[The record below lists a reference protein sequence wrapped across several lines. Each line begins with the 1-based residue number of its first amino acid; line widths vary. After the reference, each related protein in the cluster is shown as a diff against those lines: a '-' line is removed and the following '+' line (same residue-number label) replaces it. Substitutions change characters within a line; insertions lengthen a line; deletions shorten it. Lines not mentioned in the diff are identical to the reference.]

1 MAALSGPGD
10 TPTGHRRNTGA
21 TPTVGRIVR
30 PARGPVRPRP
40 RPGARVTPVVLLT
53 LLTLVVSGTLLVP
66 PPATASAAEGVS
78 TEEARVPSGSG
89 PDAVELDTTLH
100 LPDTDGPA
108 PAVVL
113 AHGFGGSK
121 QSVADD
127 ARDLAGRGFVVLTWS
142 ARGFGASTGQIGLDD
157 PRYEVADLST
167 LLDLLAER
175 DDVLLDGDGDPRVG
189 VAGASYGGALSLLG
203 AAYDDRVDAI
213 APQIT
218 WHSLTAALFPSQT
231 GTADAVTPALTP
243 QTAGTGVYKRLWSGL
258 FFGIGAAPTGGL
270 LGGLGGAPEAED
282 GATGDGAA
290 APASVPG
297 FPGIDPST
305 VDPAAVEQAL
315 TCGRF
320 RPDICA
326 AYQAAAATGTLTPE
340 VAAVLD
346 RSSPAAVLDRIT
358 APTLLVQGTEDS
370 LFGLGQADA
379 NARGIAAN
387 GTPVKVVW
395 YAGGHDSQ
403 PSEEETAELRDQV
416 AGWFSW
422 HLRDGD
428 DPARGE
434 DPGTGF
440 RYPSPTGL
448 GSTLGEVQGGVQSVV
463 APAYPGLEG
472 TGPVQRLE
480 MAVEGPTQPVVTPA
494 GGTPAAI
501 TIVPG
506 LGSLTAALGTAVE
519 IPGQFAAFSSRP
531 LADAVEVV
539 GAPTVGLAVSS
550 PSGSATLFAKLYDVG
565 PDGAQTLP
573 GGLTAPLALTG
584 LSADPSAPTE
594 VAVTLPG
601 IVHRFEAGH
610 TMRVVVSST
619 DQAYA
624 LPAEAGVYSVALAGA
639 GNGGTV
645 LAVPTVEGQAQ
656 AEGSTSRW
664 WWLLAAVVAL
674 GLLGWVAARLW
685 GMRRRRVTSEVE
697 ADGEDVPLRFEG
709 VTKAY
714 KDGFVA
720 VQDLSFEVRRGQV
733 LGLLGPNGA
742 GKTTSLRMLM
752 GLIRPT
758 AGRISV
764 FGHAAGPGA
773 PVLSRLGSFVE
784 GTGLMPHLSGRDNLS
799 LYWAATGRPAQDAHM
814 EEAIEVAGLGAAI
827 DRPVRRYSQGM
838 RQRVA
843 IAQAMLGLPDLLV
856 LDEPTNGLDPPQ
868 IHAMR
873 EVLRSYAATGRTVI
887 VSSHLLSEIEQTCTH
902 VVVMAKGRKIAQ
914 GTVEELIGTGGA
926 VSVGLA
932 DDRDADRAVAVLSA
946 LPGVTVERTDEGLVA
961 DLGPQTPRATA
972 LHALVAADVAV
983 DQFTPRRRL
992 EDAFLALVGEN

>member
-1 MAALSGPGD
+1 MRLRPRSSTRAALGVLVALLLAGTALVSL
-10 TPTGHRRNTGA
+10 
-21 TPTVGRIVR
+21 
-30 PARGPVRPRP
+30 PA
-40 RPGARVTPVVLLT
+40 
-53 LLTLVVSGTLLVP
+53 
-66 PPATASAAEGVS
+66 PAVAAEDVS
-78 TEEARVPSGSG
+78 TEDARVPSGSG
-89 PDAVELDTTLH
+89 ADAVELDTTLYR
-100 LPDTDGPA
+100 PASATADAPA

-127 ARDLAGRGFVVLTWS
+127 ARDLAGRGYVVMTYS

-167 LLDLLAER
+167 LLDVLAAR
-175 DDVLLDGDGDPRVG
+175 DDVLLDGEGDPRVG

-218 WHSLTAALFPSQT
+218 WNSLTAALFPSQT
-231 GTADAVTPALTP
+231 GTVDAATPAATP
-243 QTAGTGVYKRLWSGL
+243 QTAGAGVYKRLWAGL
-258 FFGIGAAPTGGL
+258 FFGVGSAPTGGL
-270 LGGLGGAPEAED
+270 LDALGGA
-282 GATGDGAA
+282 DGAA
-290 APASVPG
+290 ASDGAALP
-297 FPGIDPST
+297 FDPSSVDT
-305 VDPAAVEQAL
+305 SAVDPAVVEQAL

-320 RPDICA
+320 RADICA
-326 AYQAAAATGTLTPE
+326 AYQDAAATGTLTPE
-340 VAAVLD
+340 IAAVLD

-387 GTPVKVVW
+387 GTPVEVVW

-403 PSEEETAELRDQV
+403 ASERETADLRELV
-416 AGWFSW
+416 AGWFDR
-422 HLRDGD
+422 HLRDAG

-440 RYPSPTGL
+440 RFPAPTGL
-448 GSTLGEVQGGVQSVV
+448 GSGLGTVQGGSQSVI
-463 APAYPGLEG
+463 AGAYPGLDGGEPTERVDVVLDG
-472 TGPVQRLE
+472 
-480 MAVEGPTQPVVTPA
+480 AVQPVVTPA

-501 TIVPG
+501 TTVPG
-506 LGSLTAALGTAVE
+506 LGSLASALGGTAVE
-519 IPGQFAAFSSRP
+519 VPGQFAAFSSEP

-539 GAPTVGLAVSS
+539 GASTVDLAVAS

-573 GGLTAPLALTG
+573 GGVVAPLALSG
-584 LSADPSAPTE
+584 LSADPAAPTP
-594 VAVTLPG
+594 VSVTLPG

-619 DQAYA
+619 DQAFA
-624 LPAEAGVYSVALAGA
+624 LPAEATVYSVALAGA
-639 GNGGTV
+639 GDGGATI
-645 LAVPTVEGQAQ
+645 AVPTVQGQAQ
-656 AEGSTSRW
+656 ADGGTSRW
-664 WWLLAAVVAL
+664 WWLLGAVVLL
-674 GLLGWVAARLW
+674 GLLGWLAARLW
-685 GMRRRRVTSEVE
+685 GRRRRRVTSAVE
-697 ADGEDVPLRFEG
+697 PDGEDVPLRFEG

-720 VQDLSFEVRRGQV
+720 VRDLSFEVRRGQV

-758 AGRISV
+758 EGRISV

-784 GTGLMPHLSGRDNLS
+784 GTGLMPHLSGRDNLT
-799 LYWAATGRPAQDAHM
+799 LYWAATGRPAADAHM
-814 EEAIEVAGLGAAI
+814 AEAIEVAGLGAAI

-902 VVVMAKGRKIAQ
+902 VVVMAKGQKIAQ
-914 GTVEELIGTGGA
+914 GTVEEIVGAGGA

-932 DDRDADRAVAVLSA
+932 DDADTDRAAAVLSG

-961 DLGPQTPRATA
+961 DLGERTSRAAA
-972 LHALVAADVAV
+972 LQALVAADVAV

-992 EDAFLALVGEN
+992 EDAFLALVGES

>member
-1 MAALSGPGD
+1 M
-10 TPTGHRRNTGA
+10 T
-21 TPTVGRIVR
+21 
-30 PARGPVRPRP
+30 PRP
-40 RPGARVTPVVLLT
+40 RSGARAVAVALLALLLT
-53 LLTLVVSGTLLVP
+53 GTLVGALPT
-66 PPATASAAEGVS
+66 PAAAAEDVR
-78 TEEARVPSGSG
+78 TEDARVPSGSG
-89 PDAVELDTTLH
+89 ADAVELDTTLY
-100 LPDTDGPA
+100 LPASATADDPA

-121 QSVADD
+121 RSVADD
-127 ARDLAGRGFVVLTWS
+127 ARDLAGRGYVVLAYS
-142 ARGFGASTGQIGLDD
+142 ARGFGESTGQIGLDD

-167 LLDLLAER
+167 LLDLLADR

-218 WHSLTAALFPSQT
+218 WNSLTAALFPSQT
-231 GTADAVTPALTP
+231 GAADAPTVAATP
-243 QTAGTGVYKRLWSGL
+243 QTADAGVYKRLWSGL
-258 FFGIGAAPTGGL
+258 FFGVGAVPTGGL
-270 LGGLGGAPEAED
+270 LDALGGGGAAEAED
-282 GATGDGAA
+282 GEDSGEDSGDTGDAA
-290 APASVPG
+290 PVSGDAAPRLPFDPASV
-297 FPGIDPST
+297 
-305 VDPAAVEQAL
+305 DPAVVEQAL

-320 RPDICA
+320 RADICA
-326 AYQAAAATGTLTPE
+326 AYQSAAASGTLTPE

-403 PSEEETAELRDQV
+403 ASERETAELRDQV
-416 AGWFSW
+416 AGWFDW
-422 HLRDGD
+422 YLRDED

-440 RYPSPTGL
+440 EFPAPTGL
-448 GSTLGEVQGGVQSVV
+448 GSGLGSVQGGTQSVL
-463 APAYPGLEG
+463 AGAYPGLDGGE
-472 TGPVQRLE
+472 PAQRESVALD
-480 MAVEGPTQPVVTPA
+480 GGTQPVVTPA

-501 TIVPG
+501 TTVPG
-506 LGSLTAALGTAVE
+506 LGALASALGGQAVE
-519 IPGQFAAFSSRP
+519 IPGQFAAFASEP
-531 LADAVEVV
+531 LDEAVEVV
-539 GAPTVGLAVSS
+539 GAPTVELAVAS
-550 PSGSATLFAKLYDVG
+550 PTGSATLFAKLYDVG

-573 GGLTAPLALTG
+573 GGLVAPLALTG
-584 LSADPSAPTE
+584 LSVDPAAPTE

-619 DQAYA
+619 DQAFA
-624 LPAEAGVYSVALAGA
+624 LPAEATVYSVALAGA
-639 GNGGTV
+639 GNGGTA
-645 LAVPTVEGQAQ
+645 LAVPTVEGQPQ
-656 AEGSTSRW
+656 ADGGTSRW
-664 WWLLAAVVAL
+664 WWLLGAVAAL
-674 GLLGWVAARLW
+674 GLLGWLTAVLW
-685 GMRRRRVTSEVE
+685 GRRRRRVTSEVE
-697 ADGEDVPLRFEG
+697 PDGEDVPLRFEG
-709 VTKAY
+709 ITKAY

-720 VQDLSFEVRRGQV
+720 VRDLSFEVRRGQV

-752 GLIRPT
+752 GLIRPNS
-758 AGRISV
+758 GRITV
-764 FGHAAGPGA
+764 FGHAVRPGA

-784 GTGLMPHLSGRDNLS
+784 GTGLQPHLSGRDNLR
-799 LYWAATGRPAQDAHM
+799 LYWAATGRPAEDAHM
-814 EEAIEVAGLGAAI
+814 EEAIAVAGLGAAI

-873 EVLRSYAATGRTVI
+873 EVLRDYAATGRTVI

-902 VVVMAKGRKIAQ
+902 VVVMAKGQKIAQ
-914 GTVEELIGTGGA
+914 GTVEEIVGTGGA
-926 VSVGLA
+926 VLVGLA
-932 DDRDADRAVAVLSA
+932 ADADADRAAAVLSA
-946 LPGVTVERTDEGLVA
+946 LPGVAVERTDEGLVA
-961 DLGPQTPRATA
+961 DLGPETSRATA
-972 LHALVAADVAV
+972 LQALVAAGVAV

-992 EDAFLALVGEN
+992 EDAFLALVGES